1 MTQEAHET
9 SPVHQGDI
17 PDNSDSSDSP
27 DSPDSPNGP
36 DSASTPDTPSG
47 GTVPVVDHEP
57 SESAGPGHA
66 ESGSEAIGDDAVAQS
81 GGADSEGEP
90 EAAAGTA
97 QPDQAAVSDQSAE
110 SDDSTELVDEGEVAA
125 DYLEGLLDIAD
136 LDGDIDISV
145 ENDRPAVAVIEV
157 NEGDL
162 AHLVGDRGKVLTALQ
177 DLTRLAVARE
187 TGHRSRLMLDI
198 AGHRATRRAELTRQA
213 QDAITEARDS
223 AQPVRMPAMSAFER
237 KVVHDAVAAAGLAS
251 ESEGTDPNR
260 YVVITPA

>member
-1 MTQEAHET
+1 M
-9 SPVHQGDI
+9 
-17 PDNSDSSDSP
+17 
-27 DSPDSPNGP
+27 
-36 DSASTPDTPSG
+36 
-47 GTVPVVDHEP
+47 DHEP

-90 EAAAGTA
+90 EAAAGPHPTTA
-97 QPDQAAVSDQSAE
+97 GPARPAVGPGVAE